1 MSNNIIEGSICTD
14 ETINKLNFFQ
24 ECFFYRLISNCE
36 NREKIDARPTILKA
50 KLFPLKERVTLRDI
64 KGALEMLSSCGC
76 VELYELEQR
85 PYLRIAACEAHL
97 LTLRTQSNVSPSNN
111 GKDIRPNVHRDAFQE
126 FDEPLRAK
134 LNEWIQYKDERL
146 ESCTGIALK
155 NFIAEVKARRKQHS
169 DSEIC
174 DLLTLCMSNS
184 WKGVIWD
191 KISTASKSKV
201 CDTAG
206 SSIDKDALDA
216 FIDGQF
222 DT

>member
-1 MSNNIIEGSICTD
+1 M
-14 ETINKLNFFQ
+14 
-24 ECFFYRLISNCE
+24 
-36 NREKIDARPTILKA
+36 
-50 KLFPLKERVTLRDI
+50 KERVTLRDI

-85 PYLRIAACEAHL
+85 PYLRIAPCEAHL
-97 LTLRTQSNVSPSNN
+97 LTLRTQNSNVSYSNDGRN
-111 GKDIRPNVHRDAFQE
+111 RRPNVHKDVFQE
-126 FDEPLRAK
+126 FDEPLRFK

-146 ESCTGIALK
+146 EPCTGIALK
-155 NFIAEVKARRKQHS
+155 NFIAEVKARRKQYS

-174 DLLTLCMSNS
+174 DLLTLCMSNN

-191 KISTASKSKV
+191 KISTANKSKAR
-201 CDTAG
+201 DTAG
-206 SSIDKDALDA
+206 SSIDKNALDA